1 MTTTT
6 THDELTTAATAIA
19 ERLGQAWNAADGH
32 AFGAA
37 FTDDADFVD
46 IRGDHHVGR
55 PAIAH
60 GHDAILGSI
69 YAGSTVSYHVED
81 VRSLAPTTAVAVLA
95 ATLEAPTGPLAG
107 TNRSRITAVLT
118 ETDGDWAI
126 AAFHN
131 TLRMEDPTSR

>member
-1 MTTTT
+1 MTPDPTI
-6 THDELTTAATAIA
+6 AAVAIA
-19 ERLGQAWNAADGH
+19 DRLGQAWNAADGQ
-32 AFGAA
+32 AFGALFA
-37 FTDDADFVD
+37 EDADFVD

-69 YAGSTVSYHVED
+69 YAGSTVVYEVED
-81 VRSLAPTTAVAVLA
+81 VRTVAPATAVAVLG
-95 ATLEAPTGPLAG
+95 ATLESPSGPLAG

-118 ETDGDWAI
+118 RDGDDWAI

-131 TLRMEDPTSR
+131 TLRLEDPSAR